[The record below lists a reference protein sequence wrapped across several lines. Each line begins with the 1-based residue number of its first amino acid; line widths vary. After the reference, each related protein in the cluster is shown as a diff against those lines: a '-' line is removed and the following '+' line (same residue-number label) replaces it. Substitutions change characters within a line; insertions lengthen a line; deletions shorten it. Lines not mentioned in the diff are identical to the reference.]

1 MASEAGPGQ
10 SERPAEG
17 EGEES
22 LAKFTW
28 EEIAEHRSAESLWV
42 VVHDKVYDITKFMDE
57 VLAQSIATI
66 RSNILCV
73 TLSAN
78 PYECHILASHM
89 PLFAKLGWQVCTR
102 PDCNVG
108 YCCFAV
114 ILILSS
120 SYLVSAAPRRR
131 GGPPR
136 TSRYFQCLWIFKP

>member
-10 SERPAEG
+10 PERPAEG
-17 EGEES
+17 EEEES

-78 PYECHILASHM
+78 HTSATQ
-89 PLFAKLGWQVCTR
+89 F
-102 PDCNVG
+102 
-108 YCCFAV
+108 
-114 ILILSS
+114 
-120 SYLVSAAPRRR
+120 LV
-131 GGPPR
+131 
-136 TSRYFQCLWIFKP
+136 TCLCLQN